1 MPRSG
6 RAGPIGEVL
15 DLGLQMQA
23 RARKIA
29 DANMRIDGSPV
40 SSARRVADIDRDL
53 GRLFAHD
60 LLGRPL
66 ATLPDHKAL

>member
-1 MPRSG
+1 
-6 RAGPIGEVL
+6 
-15 DLGLQMQA
+15 MQA

-66 ATLPDHKAL
+66 ATLPDHKRFGISLNQNCA